1 MKLISNSWRV
11 CSLGVALLVV
21 LALPQLASGVVPVV
35 KTVPWDPSNPAA
47 THTSYPG
54 ATIHLKGT
62 SSVQGATIQADWNF
76 GDGSPHATFTVTNM
90 WDVSTTHGY
99 VGAVGTA
106 WTAILTITDTS
117 TGENASANY
126 LILQEAASLVSKT
139 NVAIDE
145 GLWYLHITEQRFSS
159 GPTPGSAGLTP
170 VGGWDIA
177 AGSPGCISANGGA
190 FSCDNINGSP
200 AVDSDSV
207 QAFEVNNHFE
217 TGPASDPYTDDVA
230 RGLKRIISF
239 LTALPI
245 GNVTQSYVNAS
256 CPTPPCVFNP
266 DSNGNGLGIFNVGM
280 NTGRAYYEGG
290 QIMDAIVATGT
301 PTAVAAT
308 GGANVIN
315 QTYHTI
321 IQDMVDAHAFCQY
334 PFSPG
339 GAWIY
344 QCQSYDDN
352 STSQWAA
359 IGLIGA
365 SRAFGVAI
373 PKFVTDGNQVWLAN
387 SQNANGTFGY
397 QSTSPAWGP
406 FAVTPSG
413 LVQLSM
419 DGVGR
424 GDSRWD
430 RAEAF
435 YRDSFCNNPATFGP
449 GGAPK
454 AYTYGL
460 FSFTK
465 SMLLHDPGGV
475 LSPITVL
482 QDSVNPTPPPGIDW
496 YKAEAAPYD
505 PSGVVGQCD
514 GVARSLVDRQ
524 GLNGGYP
531 PTAAVPTN
539 GWWYGHSYAGNHFP
553 FETAWSIIM
562 LRRTVFVSCVNNLIG
577 KGTPSGRSPARIDL
591 TWTGIPS
598 AASYNVLR
606 GTVSGGPYAPVGNT
620 TVTAFSDK
628 SGLVNGQTYFY
639 VLQPVSSGANG
650 TTICESNE
658 AKVTIP
664 ATGR

>member
-1 MKLISNSWRV
+1 M
-11 CSLGVALLVV
+11 
-21 LALPQLASGVVPVV
+21 
-35 KTVPWDPSNPAA
+35 
-47 THTSYPG
+47 
-54 ATIHLKGT
+54 KGT
-62 SSVQGATIQADWNF
+62 SSVQGANFQADWDF
-76 GDGSPHATFTVTNM
+76 GDGSAHAIFVVTNM
-90 WDVSTTHGY
+90 FDVSATHAY

-106 WTAILTITDTS
+106 WTARLTVTDTN
-117 TGENASANY
+117 TGENASSNY
-126 LILQEAASLVSKT
+126 LVLQQAASLVSKT

-145 GLWYLHITEQRFSS
+145 GLWYLHITQQRFNS
-159 GPTPGSAGLTP
+159 GPTPGSVGLIP
-170 VGGWDIA
+170 VGGWDID
-177 AGSPGCISANGGA
+177 AGSIGCVVANGGA
-190 FSCDNINGSP
+190 FDCDNINGSP

-239 LTALPI
+239 LTAQPI
-245 GNVTQSYVNAS
+245 GNVAQNYANAS
-256 CPTPPCVFNP
+256 CAAPPCTFNP
-266 DSNGNGLGIFNVGM
+266 DSNANGLGIFNVAV

-308 GGANVIN
+308 GGVNVIN
-315 QTYHTI
+315 QTYQTI
-321 IQDMVDAHAFCQY
+321 IQDMVDAYAFCQY

-339 GAWIY
+339 GAWVY
-344 QCQSYDDN
+344 QCQQFDDN

-365 SRAFGVAI
+365 NRAFGVTI
-373 PKFVTDGNQVWLAN
+373 PKFVTDGNQVWLGN

-397 QSTSPAWGP
+397 QSASPVWGP

-435 YRDSFCNNPATFGP
+435 YRDNFCNNPATLGP

-454 AYTYGL
+454 AYTYGM

-465 SMLLHDPGGV
+465 AMLLHDPGGA
-475 LSPITVL
+475 LSPITIL

-496 YKAEAAPYD
+496 YKAEAVPYD

-524 GLNGGYP
+524 GINGGYP

-539 GWWYGHSYAGNHFP
+539 GWWFGHSFATNHWP

-562 LRRTVFVSCVNNLIG
+562 LRRTVFVSCVNNLNG
-577 KGTPSGRSPARIDL
+577 KGTPSGRAPARIDL

-606 GTVSGGPYAPVGNT
+606 GTVAGGPYAPVGNT
-620 TVTAFSDK
+620 TVTAFSDT

-650 TTICESNE
+650 TTICQSNE

-664 ATGR
+664 AAGR